1 MKPLAHAVPLVLAAL
16 VAVAPRVSAQT
27 DVAKPGAPPV
37 AADSLRAS
45 MLASDSILVTR
56 VEVLEYPAGDTVG
69 APHKFANKRMSV
81 NQVKHAWM
89 QRLAANFVPAGTET
103 RGELCTPPPTTDPN
117 HRPWLLSALWVN
129 KGGARGQLYVNLAS
143 GCGMAGLAGSR
154 PGSIDITAHR
164 DSLLALFQQALYADT
179 VLARETMS
187 AILDSAKA
195 HAPHEVKETMPEAI
209 TKVSPTY
216 PDSARKAKIEGT
228 VMVKALVGKDGGV
241 MRVEIERGVTGLDAS
256 ALAAVKQWKFKPATA
271 DGQPRA
277 VWVIVPVMF
286 RLAADEPKLHH

>member
-1 MKPLAHAVPLVLAAL
+1 MKPLALLAILFAL

-27 DVAKPGAPPV
+27 DVARPGAPPV
-37 AADSLRAS
+37 AADTLRAS

-56 VEVLEYPAGDTVG
+56 VEVLEYPASDSAG

-89 QRLAANFVPAGTET
+89 QRLAANFVPAGSAT
-103 RGELCTPPPTTDPN
+103 RAELCPPPPTTDPA

-129 KGGARGQLYVNLAS
+129 KDGSRGQLYVNLAT

-154 PGSIDITAHR
+154 PGSVDVGARR

-179 VLARETMS
+179 VLARETVAS
-187 AILDSAKA
+187 ILDSAKA
-195 HAPHEVKETMPEAI
+195 HAPHEVKETLPEA
-209 TKVSPTY
+209 TLKVPPAY
-216 PDSARKAKIEGT
+216 PDSARKAGIEGT
-228 VMVKALVGKDGGV
+228 VMVKALVGKDGIV
-241 MRVEIERGVTGLDAS
+241 MRVEIENGVAGLDAA
-256 ALAAVKQWKFKPATA
+256 ALSAVKQWKFKPATA

-277 VWVIVPVMF
+277 VWVVVPVMF
-286 RLAADEPKLHH
+286 RLKADEPKLHH